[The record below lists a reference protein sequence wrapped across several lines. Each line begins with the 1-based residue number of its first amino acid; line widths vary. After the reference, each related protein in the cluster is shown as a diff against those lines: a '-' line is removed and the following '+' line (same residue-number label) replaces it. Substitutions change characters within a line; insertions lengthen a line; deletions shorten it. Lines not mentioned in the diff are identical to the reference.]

1 MKNYVHSQLTKLMV
15 QQCAIYTMDYTS
27 ETGCILRHNYLQGLL
42 KIYKSNKWNNCIY
55 SQLTK
60 SKITLGILYK

>member
-1 MKNYVHSQLTKLMV
+1 MKNYVHSQLSKLMV
-15 QQCAIYTMDYTS
+15 QQCAIYTMDYNS
-27 ETGCILRHNYLQGLL
+27 ETGCIFSHYLQGLL

-60 SKITLGILYK
+60 M